1 MHSSHYPGAR
11 KIASDGHSVYYGD
24 FGSRNGGGVADG
36 QEQKV
41 GGKVTCGTCGTTV
54 VIVKAPGDAS
64 PIVCCGAPIGSAS
77 GAKEAANG

>member
-1 MHSSHYPGAR
+1 M
-11 KIASDGHSVYYGD
+11 
-24 FGSRNGGGVADG
+24 ADG

-77 GAKEAANG
+77 ETGAKEAANG